1 MYRLYAY
8 ICFMWSN
15 VCTDIDIRLIN
26 LSLRTRTT
34 RNDDKWRAAMKRKR
48 SPSQYLHS
56 IRTYALIIIRLAVG
70 SALFGIMSLHAHP
83 LYGLFGILTQ
93 PNAPMTARSNMGR
106 SLESTNYGNL
116 PRNVNKY
123 FVTGYFIARPRLT

>member
-56 IRTYALIIIRLAVG
+56 IRTYALIIIPLAVG
-70 SALFGIMSLHAHP
+70 SALVWHYVA
-83 LYGLFGILTQ
+83 
-93 PNAPMTARSNMGR
+93 ARTPTLWSIR
-106 SLESTNYGNL
+106 
-116 PRNVNKY
+116 Y
-123 FVTGYFIARPRLT
+123 FDPT